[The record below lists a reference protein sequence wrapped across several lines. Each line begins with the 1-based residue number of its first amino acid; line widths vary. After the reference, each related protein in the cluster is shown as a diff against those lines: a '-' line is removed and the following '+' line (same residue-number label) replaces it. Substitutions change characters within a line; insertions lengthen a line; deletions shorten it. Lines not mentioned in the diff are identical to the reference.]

1 VVEQAQKPNVTLSG
15 RRRRRWRRVGL
26 VIALGALAGFALV
39 WYAVQG
45 GRQPVFDATLE
56 GAYPDI
62 SRAMQAVAATTPDG
76 ASMSSGDLFR
86 IVTRSGF
93 RRLDDQSVLE
103 FVQLR
108 ANLAQTDDAATC
120 AELWSGNTRNL
131 VPAIEAQPNDQQR
144 QWAELFDH
152 AALAT
157 INNLPIMP
165 SPTADLLELGKILGR
180 DAASWPRRTSHLIRT
195 PQLRPVWNPR
205 CQVAPCILQP

>member
-1 VVEQAQKPNVTLSG
+1 
-15 RRRRRWRRVGL
+15 L
-26 VIALGALAGFALV
+26 VIVLGALAGFALV

-45 GRQPVFDATLE
+45 EQQPVFDATLE

-93 RRLDDQSVLE
+93 RRLGDQSVLE

-120 AELWSGNTRNL
+120 AELCLYCVLMSNALSCSTRAGSVLLLNSSRAVCAL
-131 VPAIEAQPNDQQR
+131 AAPAIAR
-144 QWAELFDH
+144 IA
-152 AALAT
+152 
-157 INNLPIMP
+157 I
-165 SPTADLLELGKILGR
+165 
-180 DAASWPRRTSHLIRT
+180 ASK
-195 PQLRPVWNPR
+195 VF
-205 CQVAPCILQP
+205 

>member
-1 VVEQAQKPNVTLSG
+1 MIV
-15 RRRRRWRRVGL
+15 
-26 VIALGALAGFALV
+26 LGALAGFALV

-45 GRQPVFDATLE
+45 EQQPVFDATLE

-131 VPAIEAQPNDQQR
+131 VSAIEAQPDDQQR

-165 SPTADLLELGKILGR
+165 SPTADQLQVAL
-180 DAASWPRRTSHLIRT
+180 SRTSAKLSRSDFDLVKSAVED
-195 PQLRPVWNPR
+195 P
-205 CQVAPCILQP
+205 

>member
-1 VVEQAQKPNVTLSG
+1 VVEQAQTPNVTLSG

-26 VIALGALAGFALV
+26 VIVLGALAGFALV

-45 GRQPVFDATLE
+45 EQQPVFDATSE

-93 RRLDDQSVLE
+93 RRLGDQSVLE

-108 ANLAQTDDAATC
+108 ANLAQ
-120 AELWSGNTRNL
+120 N
-131 VPAIEAQPNDQQR
+131 
-144 QWAELFDH
+144 
-152 AALAT
+152 
-157 INNLPIMP
+157 
-165 SPTADLLELGKILGR
+165 
-180 DAASWPRRTSHLIRT
+180 
-195 PQLRPVWNPR
+195 
-205 CQVAPCILQP
+205 